1 MTKNLTKLDLIETI
15 YADIGFSKR
24 ESVDIVENF
33 LDIIKETLIN
43 GENVK
48 LSGFGSFNLRDK
60 RARRG
65 RNPKTGESITI
76 TPRRV
81 LTFKVSNV
89 FREKLNCDDKK

>member
-1 MTKNLTKLDLIETI
+1 MTKNLTKLDLIQAI
-15 YADIGFSKR
+15 YADIGLSKR
-24 ESVDIVENF
+24 ESVEIVENF

-43 GENVK
+43 GDNVK

-81 LTFKVSNV
+81 LTFKASKV
-89 FREKLNCDDKK
+89 FLEKLNCDD